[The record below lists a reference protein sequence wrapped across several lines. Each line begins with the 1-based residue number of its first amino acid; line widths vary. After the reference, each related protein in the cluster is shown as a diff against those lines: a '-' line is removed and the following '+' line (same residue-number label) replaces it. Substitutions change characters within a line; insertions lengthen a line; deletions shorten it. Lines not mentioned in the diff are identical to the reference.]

1 MVFFL
6 KYFFPS
12 LTWRI
17 DSKEKNIYLT
27 FDDGPHPEITPW
39 VLDSLK
45 KFNAHATFFCVG
57 QNVKKYPE
65 IFQRIIESNHSVGNH
80 TMNHLNGW
88 KTTDEIYQADI
99 LECKKLITSNLFRP
113 PYGKIRTS
121 QIKKLRNEFKIFM
134 WDVLSK
140 DYDTTLNGEECY
152 KRVASRTENGSII
165 VFHDSVKAE
174 SRLRIALPMVL
185 EYFSKN
191 GFKFCSLNEGA
202 R

>member
-1 MVFFL
+1 FNRKGHKGFAKVRKEMIFFL

-45 KFNAHATFFCVG
+45 KFNAHDTFFCVG

-65 IFQRIIESNHSVGNH
+65 IFQRIIESKHSVGNH

-88 KTTDEIYQADI
+88 
-99 LECKKLITSNLFRP
+99 
-113 PYGKIRTS
+113 
-121 QIKKLRNEFKIFM
+121 
-134 WDVLSK
+134 
-140 DYDTTLNGEECY
+140 
-152 KRVASRTENGSII
+152 
-165 VFHDSVKAE
+165 
-174 SRLRIALPMVL
+174 
-185 EYFSKN
+185 
-191 GFKFCSLNEGA
+191 
-202 R
+202 